1 MKKLFA
7 LTAALLVAV
16 ASMAQLDRSKMPEAG
31 PAPEI
36 NIGDYYIFTLKN
48 GMKVFVVQNDE
59 TPTVNFRLIVD
70 RDPLVEGDKAGMTGI
85 FGELLRRGT
94 TSRSKKELDE
104 AIDFI
109 GASLGTSSTAVY
121 GSCISKYTEDLM
133 AIMSDVVLNPAFP
146 EEEFDKIKTETLS
159 GLEVSENDPN
169 AISNRVEGAVLYGL
183 NHPYGE
189 MMTRETIENI
199 TLEDCKN
206 YYSEFFSPNITY
218 LAIVGDIKKGKAKK
232 LVKKYF
238 GDWEE
243 IDVATYSYEKPKNV
257 ESTRIAMVNR
267 DESVQS
273 VISISNLIDLEPGHP
288 DVVKLSVT
296 NQILGGGSSARLFR
310 NLREDKAY
318 TYGAYSDYDSDELIG
333 SFSASASVRNAVTDS
348 AIAEFLYEFERIRTE
363 PVSQEELDA
372 AVNYL
377 IGSFARALE
386 NANTVAT
393 FAINTARYDLPEDYY
408 QTYLQR
414 LSAVT
419 VEDVQ
424 ATAQKY
430 IRPENA
436 TVTLVGKYTDL
447 AGKLDQF
454 GSVEYYSKWGEPTEE
469 PVIPLPEG
477 LTAQDVVK
485 DYIEAIGGMEKVAG
499 LKDMK
504 ANYMMNVQGQTIQME
519 VLVKLPG
526 KSFQSMKMGNMTLYT
541 AVSDGKSA
549 KVYQQGSEVPMGE
562 NEINEMIDGAV
573 IVDEYHWLTD
583 SANIELTAVKRMDD
597 GTKAYEVTLEKSN
610 GSVAYYYYDTE
621 TGLRIRE
628 VTMAETPQGEMA
640 QSTSYADYQEV
651 NGVLFPFTVSLPL
664 GPQSMKAEVKNLE
677 VNSGLS
683 DSKFKL

>member
-16 ASMAQLDRSKMPEAG
+16 SSMAQLDRSKMPEAG

-85 FGELLRRGT
+85 FGELIRRGT
-94 TSRSKKELDE
+94 TNRTKKELDE

-109 GASLGTSSTAVY
+109 GASLGTSSRAVY

-133 AIMSDVVLNPAFP
+133 SIMSDVVMNPAFP
-146 EEEFDKIKTETLS
+146 EEEFEKIKTETLS
-159 GLEVSENDPN
+159 SIEVSENDPN
-169 AISNRVEGAVLYGL
+169 SISSRVEGAVLYGKS
-183 NHPYGE
+183 HPYGE

-199 TLEDCKN
+199 TLEDCKK
-206 YYSEFFSPNITY
+206 YYNEFFSPNITY

-232 LVKKYF
+232 MVKKYF
-238 GDWEE
+238 GDWEAL
-243 IDVATYSYEKPKNV
+243 DVATYSYEKPENAS
-257 ESTRIAMVNR
+257 STRIAMVNR

-273 VISISNLIDLEPGHP
+273 VISISNLIDLEPGNP

-318 TYGAYSDYDSDELIG
+318 TYGAYSDYNSDQLIG

-348 AIAEFLYEFERIRTE
+348 AIAQFFYEFERIRTE

-372 AVNYL
+372 AINYL
-377 IGSFARALE
+377 IGSFARSLE

-393 FAINTARYDLPEDYY
+393 FAINTARYNLPEDYY

-419 VEDVQ
+419 IEDVQ

-430 IRPENA
+430 ILPENA
-436 TVTLVGKYTDL
+436 TVTLVGKYTDFS
-447 AGKLDQF
+447 GKLDQF
-454 GSVEYYSKWGEPTEE
+454 GEIEYYSKWGERTEE
-469 PVIPLPEG
+469 PVIPIPDG
-477 LTAQDVVK
+477 LTAQEVVN
-485 DYIEAIGGMEKVAG
+485 DYITAIGGMEKVAA
-499 LKDMK
+499 LTDMK
-504 ANYMMNVQGQTIQME
+504 VKYGMSIQGQSIEME
-519 VLVKLPG
+519 AMVKLPG
-526 KSFQSMKMGNMTLYT
+526 KSYQSMKMGNMKLYT
-541 AVSDGKSA
+541 AVSDGKNA
-549 KVYQQGSEVPMGE
+549 KVIQQGEEVPLGE

-573 IVDEYHWLTD
+573 IVDEYHWLVD
-583 SANIELTAVKRMDD
+583 SANIQLTAVKRMDD
-597 GTKAYEVTLEKSN
+597 GSKAYEITLEKAN
-610 GSVAYYYYDTE
+610 GNVEYYYYDAE

-628 VTMAETPQGEMA
+628 VTMAETPKGEMA
-640 QSTSYADYQEV
+640 QSTSYSDYQEV
-651 NGVLFPFTVSLPL
+651 NGVLFPFSVTLPL
-664 GPQSMKAEVKNLE
+664 GRQSMKAEVKSLE
-677 VNSGLS
+677 VNTGLS
-683 DSKFKL
+683 DTNFKL

>member
-7 LTAALLVAV
+7 LTAALLVGLS
-16 ASMAQLDRSKMPEAG
+16 SMAQLDRSKMPEAG

-94 TSRSKKELDE
+94 TNRTKKELDE

-146 EEEFDKIKTETLS
+146 QEEFDKIKTETLS

-169 AISNRVEGAVLYGL
+169 AISSRVEGAVLYGL
-183 NHPYGE
+183 SHPYGE

-206 YYSEFFSPNITY
+206 YYNEFFSPNITY

-238 GDWEE
+238 GDWESIE
-243 IDVATYSYEKPKNV
+243 VATYSYEKPENAN
-257 ESTRIAMVNR
+257 STRIAMVNR

-273 VISISNLIDLEPGHP
+273 VISISNLINLEPGDP

-318 TYGAYSDYDSDELIG
+318 TYGAYSDYNSDKLIG

-348 AIAEFLYEFERIRTE
+348 AIAQFFYEFERIRTE

-372 AVNYL
+372 AINYL
-377 IGSFARALE
+377 IGSFARSLE

-393 FAINTARYDLPEDYY
+393 FAINTARYNLPEDYY

-414 LSAVT
+414 LSSVT
-419 VEDVQ
+419 IEDVQ

-430 IRPENA
+430 ILPENA

-447 AGKLDQF
+447 SGKLDQF
-454 GSVEYYSKWGEPTEE
+454 GDVEYYSKWGEPTEE
-469 PVIPLPEG
+469 PVIPLPED
-477 LTAQDVVK
+477 LTAQDVVQNYVK
-485 DYIEAIGGMEKVAG
+485 AIGGMENVAA

-504 ANYMMNVQGQTIQME
+504 VKYGMSVQGQTIEME
-519 VLVKLPG
+519 MMIKLPG

-541 AVSDGKSA
+541 AISNGETA
-549 KVYQQGSEVPMGE
+549 QVYQQGSEVPLGE

-573 IVDEYHWLTD
+573 IIDEYHWIVD
-583 SANIELTAVKRMDD
+583 SANIMLTAVKRMDD
-597 GTKAYEVTLEKSN
+597 GSKAYEITLEKDN
-610 GSVAYYYYDTE
+610 GSVEYYYYDTE

-640 QSTSYADYQEV
+640 QSTSYADYREV
-651 NGVLFPFTVSLPL
+651 NGVLFPHTVMLPL
-664 GPQSMKAEVKNLE
+664 GPQSMKAEVVELE
-677 VNSGLS
+677 LNTNIS
-683 DSKFKL
+683 DSNFKM